1 MTMKIKI
8 AKRRD
13 KKIVRVVEEIR
24 KVESK
29 SIERGQ
35 IADKERVGV
44 EEGKS
49 VYTEK

>member
-1 MTMKIKI
+1 M
-8 AKRRD
+8 
-13 KKIVRVVEEIR
+13 
-24 KVESK
+24 K

-49 VYTEK
+49 VCTEKWGVESINNLVTSWYTNS